1 MAETASHTGP
11 MRLVVVGAGGR
22 MGKSL
27 VKAVSEMP
35 GVILHAAIERAGS
48 PFLGQDSGVVAGLAP
63 NGIPITEDA
72 LTAFVH
78 AQGVLDFTAPAATVE
93 FAALAA
99 QARLVHVIGTTGL
112 GEADFAKLRAA
123 ARHSIV
129 VQSGNFSLGVNM
141 LAALVK
147 QAARSLQAG
156 WDIEIVEMH
165 HRMKVDAP
173 SGTALLLGEAAAK
186 ARGVSL
192 KDKAVKS
199 REGHTGARPEGAIGF
214 QALRGGSVIGDHTV
228 ILAGEGE
235 RIELRHIAEDRGLF
249 AQGAVKA
256 ALWGW
261 HHGRSGYYTMND
273 VLGIEA

>member
-1 MAETASHTGP
+1 MAEEAEP

-27 VKAVSEMP
+27 IKAVSETP
-35 GVILHAAIERAGS
+35 GAVLHAAIERTGS
-48 PFLGQDSGVVAGLAP
+48 PFLGQDSGVVAGLMP

-72 LTAFVH
+72 LTAFVK

-112 GEADFAKLRAA
+112 SEPDIAKLKAA

-147 QAARSLQAG
+147 QAAKALRTD
-156 WDIEIVEMH
+156 WDIEIVDMH

-186 ARGVSL
+186 GREVSL
-192 KDKAVKS
+192 SKAAVKS
-199 REGHTGARPEGAIGF
+199 RDGHTGARAEGAIGF
-214 QALRGGSVIGDHTV
+214 QALRGGSVVGDHTV
-228 ILAGEGE
+228 IFAGNGE
-235 RIELRHIAEDRGLF
+235 RIELRHVAEDRGLF

-256 ALWGW
+256 AFWGW
-261 HHGRSGYYTMND
+261 KHGRSGFYTMAD